1 MDSPVEIPYRSFI
14 KIDRKSDT
22 AIYMQVAHQLINA
35 IQRGS
40 LPLGTKLPGTRALST
55 ILDVHRNTIVA
66 VYDELFA
73 QGWVESVPNKGTFI
87 IGKNEEKPM
96 KIGIFNKN
104 SLRLYPQSTG
114 FSFKTTNILDNPFE
128 HSDCEYMFN
137 DGVPDIRL
145 TQIDQHSRI
154 YSSILKRKKGQYKM
168 LGHYNHD
175 GSEFFKKNLA
185 NYLNLSRGLSVS
197 KNNLLITRS
206 TEMSIYIASEILLSE
221 GDVVLVGD
229 LSYFSVNMIFQ
240 KMGVKILSVPIDDE
254 GLSVEGVREICKT
267 QKIRMLYLTPH
278 HHYPTTVT
286 LSAQRRLELLS
297 LANEYGFIIL
307 EDDYDYDF
315 HYDKSPILPL
325 ASADTNGMVI
335 YIGSFGKSLAPGFR
349 TGFIVAP
356 ENLMK
361 EMRKYLGIIDRQGDI
376 LMEQV
381 LGEMIAEGEI
391 HRYLKKSLK
400 VYQERRDRF
409 TELLNVHLGEYIKFR
424 KPSGGLAVWVEWKV
438 PINLMQLSRKCSY
451 DNLFLPKTILYQ
463 NRGLTAMRLGYGHL
477 SFEEMES
484 SIKILAKN
492 AKILIPIDKL

>member
-1 MDSPVEIPYRSFI
+1 MNSPVDVPYKSFI

-22 AIYMQVAHQLINA
+22 SMYMQTANQLINA
-35 IQRGS
+35 IQRGY
-40 LPLGTKLPGTRALST
+40 LPLGTKLPGTRAMSQ
-55 ILDVHRNTIVA
+55 ILEVHRNTIVA
-66 VYDELFA
+66 VYDELSA
-73 QGWVESVPNKGTFI
+73 QGWVESLPNKGTFV
-87 IGKNEEKPM
+87 IGKNEEIPL
-96 KIGIFNKN
+96 KIGVFDKTD
-104 SLRLYPQSTG
+104 LKHYPKSTG
-114 FSFKTTNILDNPFE
+114 FSFKTSNILDNPFE
-128 HSDCEYMFN
+128 HSNCEYLFN

-154 YSSILKRKKGQYKM
+154 YSSTLKRKAHQKM

-175 GSEFFKKNLA
+175 GSEFFKKHLSH
-185 NYLNLSRGLSVS
+185 YLNLSRGLSIS

-206 TEMSIYIASEILLSE
+206 TEMSIYIVSEILLSQ
-221 GDVVLVGD
+221 GDAVLVGA

-240 KMGVKILSVPIDDE
+240 KAGVQILSVPIDDE
-254 GLSVEGVREICKT
+254 GISVEGVREMCKK

-286 LSAQRRLELLS
+286 LSAQRRLELLN
-297 LANEYGFIIL
+297 LAGEYGFIIL

-356 ENLMK
+356 ENLMI

-400 VYQERRDRF
+400 IYQERRDYF
-409 TELLNVHLGEYIKFR
+409 AGLLEEHMSDSIEFR
-424 KPSGGLAVWVEWKV
+424 KPSGGLAVWAEWKIPV
-438 PINLMQLSRKCSY
+438 NLMHLSRECSRN
-451 DNLFLPKTILYQ
+451 NLFIPKTLLYQ
-463 NRGLTAMRLGYGHL
+463 NKNLTATRLGYGNMNFDEMKTSIEIL
-477 SFEEMES
+477 SKSVE
-484 SIKILAKN
+484 K
-492 AKILIPIDKL
+492 LI

>member
-1 MDSPVEIPYRSFI
+1 MDSPVEVPYQSFI

-22 AIYMQVAHQLINA
+22 AIYMQVSHQLINA

-40 LPLGTKLPGTRALST
+40 LPLGTKLPGTRTLSS
-55 ILDVHRNTIVA
+55 ILEVHRNTIVA

-73 QGWVESVPNKGTFI
+73 QGWVESWPNKGTFV
-87 IGKNEEKPM
+87 IGKNEERPL
-96 KIGIFNKN
+96 KIGNFNRNNLKH
-104 SLRLYPQSTG
+104 YPQSTG

-128 HSDCEYMFN
+128 HSDCEYMFS

-154 YSSILKRKKGQYKM
+154 YSSILKRKGQHKM

-185 NYLNLSRGLSVS
+185 NYLNLSRGLSIS

-221 GDVVLVGD
+221 GDTVLVGD

-240 KMGVKILSVPIDDE
+240 KKGVKILSVPIDEE
-254 GLSVEGVREICKT
+254 GLIAEGVREICNK

-286 LSAQRRLELLS
+286 LSAQRRLELLA

-325 ASADTNGMVI
+325 SSADTNGMVI

-356 ENLMK
+356 ENLMT

-409 TELLNVHLGEYIKFR
+409 VELLNEHLGDYITFR

-438 PINLMQLSRKCSY
+438 PLNLMQLSRKCSL
-451 DNLFLPKTILYQ
+451 DHLFLPKTILYQ
-463 NRGLTAMRLGYGHL
+463 NRDLTAMRLGYGNL
-477 SFEEMES
+477 TFEEMEN
-484 SIKILAKN
+484 SIQILAKN
-492 AKILIPIDKL
+492 AKALITHSGT

>member
-1 MDSPVEIPYRSFI
+1 MDSPVEVPYQSFI

-55 ILDVHRNTIVA
+55 ILEVHRNTIVA

-73 QGWVESVPNKGTFI
+73 QGWVESLPNKGTFV
-87 IGKNEEKPM
+87 IGKNEEKPL
-96 KIGIFNKN
+96 KIGNFNKN
-104 SLRLYPQSTG
+104 NLQLYPSSTG

-128 HSDCEYMFN
+128 HSDCQYMFN

-154 YSSILKRKKGQYKM
+154 YSSIMKRKGHYKM

-185 NYLNLSRGLSVS
+185 NYLNLSRGLAIS

-206 TEMSIYIASEILLSE
+206 TEMSIFIASEILLSE

-240 KMGVKILSVPIDDE
+240 KKGVKILSVPIDDE
-254 GLSVEGVREICKT
+254 GLSVDGVREICKK

-286 LSAQRRLELLS
+286 LSAQRRLELLN
-297 LANEYGFIIL
+297 LANEFGFVIL

-325 ASADTNGMVI
+325 ASADTTGMVI
-335 YIGSFGKSLAPGFR
+335 YTGTFGKSLAPGFR

-356 ENLMK
+356 ENLMT

-400 VYQERRDRF
+400 VYQERRDHF
-409 TELLNVHLGEYIKFR
+409 TALLNEHLGDYIDFR
-424 KPSGGLAVWVEWKV
+424 KPSGGLAVWIEWKV
-438 PINLMQLSRKCSY
+438 PLNLMQLSRKCSQ
-451 DNLFLPKTILYQ
+451 DNLFLPKTLLYQ
-463 NRGLTAMRLGYGHL
+463 NRELTAMRLGYGHL
-477 SFEEMES
+477 TFEEMENS
-484 SIKILAKN
+484 VRILANN
-492 AKILIPIDKL
+492 AKTLI